1 MIDSGVMEGNVPSAT
16 VIAFFDL
23 DGTLVVGQTQRLL
36 VSFLRRQGLVG
47 PGFLLGVGLWFALYR
62 LGLVQPTDSARAR
75 AAGLMKG
82 RSVAEV
88 TALMDR
94 FTSEEL
100 VPRLHAGAV
109 SALRAHQ
116 VRGDEVVIVSAALLP
131 VVQGLARHLGV
142 DSCEGTR
149 LEERGGVFTGTVV
162 GRALYGPEK
171 VSVARRL
178 LELRGADALS
188 CSAYA
193 DHETDMALLELVGS
207 PVAVSPRPG
216 LAAVARERGWGIIP

>member
-1 MIDSGVMEGNVPSAT
+1 MEGNVSSAAA
-16 VIAFFDL
+16 IAFFDL
-23 DGTLVVGQTQRLL
+23 DGTLVSGQTQRLL
-36 VSFLRRQGLVG
+36 VAFLRGRGLVG
-47 PGFLLGVGLWFALYR
+47 PGFLLGVGLWFTLYR

-75 AAGLMKG
+75 AAGLMEG

-88 TALMDR
+88 TALMDS

-100 VPRLHAGAV
+100 VPRLHPGAV
-109 SALRAHQ
+109 SALREHQ
-116 VRGDEVVIVSAALLP
+116 VRGDEVVIISAALMP

-142 DSCEGTR
+142 ESCEGTR
-149 LEERGGVFTGTVV
+149 LEEKDGVFTGTVI

-171 VSVARRL
+171 VSAARRL
-178 LELRGADALS
+178 LEVRRVDALS

-193 DHETDMALLELVGS
+193 DHETDVDLLELVGS

-216 LAAVARERGWGIIP
+216 LAAVARERGWRIIP